1 MFTGFL
7 IGALAAASAALVPA
21 EPAFPAG
28 QVIVSVPCQSG
39 SCSYALYLPR
49 GYRPDRAWPLLLG
62 FHYSGDGV
70 AIVERYRAAAERYG
84 YIVAAS
90 NDSRNG
96 SWAAST
102 KLAQAMTDDVM
113 ARVSFDRTRIY
124 LTGLSGGSRLA
135 LQIAS
140 ENKAIAGVIASS
152 AGYLDLQPRASL
164 RFPVFATVGR
174 LDFNYTEMRRMAD
187 ALKSP
192 HRLAVFE
199 GGHVLP
205 PDDVAMQAI
214 EWLELQAMASGL
226 RPRDEGLIDGL
237 WTQATAAIHAAG
249 ETALSVRLIQETIQD
264 FRLFRNAAPL
274 EATLATL
281 EKIKSV
287 KSAMDTQR
295 RIDRAEAD
303 LLDAIVM
310 YEVGLADP
318 VSRDDNLAALRSI
331 VSDLRRRGAGA
342 PSIDRDMALRVLD
355 LITYAPAGRVR
366 DRDYLALLLEPVPR
380 R

>member
-1 MFTGFL
+1 VFL
-7 IGALAAASAALVPA
+7 VSFAGALLAAAWTSIASPVP
-21 EPAFPAG
+21 PGG
-28 QVIVSVPCQSG
+28 QVIDNVACRAA
-39 SCSYALYLPR
+39 SCNYTLYLPS
-49 GYRPDRAWPLLLG
+49 GYRPDRQYPLLLG
-62 FHYSGDGV
+62 FHFEANGN
-70 AIVERYRAAAERYG
+70 AIVERYRAAAEQYG

-102 KLAQAMTDDVM
+102 KVAQAMVDDVM
-113 ARVSFDRTRIY
+113 ERVSFDPARVY

-135 LQIAS
+135 LQIAQG
-140 ENKAIAGVIASS
+140 NRKIAGVIASS
-152 AGYLDLQPRASL
+152 AGYIDSQPRSSL

-174 LDFNYTEMRRMAD
+174 LDFNYTEMRRMTE

-226 RPRDEGLIDGL
+226 RPRDESVIDAM
-237 WTQATAAIHAAG
+237 WSRAIAAIDQAG
-249 ETALSVRLIQETIQD
+249 ETARAVHLSDNAIQD
-264 FRLFRNAAPL
+264 FRTLRDTAPL
-274 EATLATL
+274 QTSVAALR
-281 EKIKSV
+281 KIKTVSTELG
-287 KSAMDTQR
+287 AEQR
-295 RIDRAEAD
+295 RDRAEAD
-303 LLDAIVM
+303 LIDAIVM

-318 VSRDDNLAALRSI
+318 ANRDSSLSALRSL
-331 VSDLRRRGAGA
+331 VSDLRRRAVA
-342 PSIDRDMALRVLD
+342 TPSVDRDVAARVLD
-355 LITYAPAGRVR
+355 LITYAPANRVR
-366 DRDYLALLLEPVPR
+366 DQDYLAILLPPPPR